1 MTFELYLAF
10 VAATTIM
17 ILLPGPSVLLTVAH
31 AMAFGGRRAGRWFRG
46 RRGHLV
52 RNRVTGTLMIGAG
65 LGLALA
71 RRG

>member
-1 MTFELYLAF
+1 MTLELYLAF
-10 VAATTIM
+10 VAATTIL

-31 AMAFGGRRAGRWFRG
+31 AMAFGG